1 MIHFFFYIYKNQ
13 GNINGKRLF
22 NEIIYVFTIKDPFT
36 RKVHVY
42 FLVSNYMTGWHL
54 SARCAGSLQ
63 EQNKGKMAMKALVAF
78 GHTGSASPWNQIA
91 YINQS

>member
-1 MIHFFFYIYKNQ
+1 MILYIY
-13 GNINGKRLF
+13 
-22 NEIIYVFTIKDPFT
+22 IYIYIHTHTIKDPFI
-36 RKVHVY
+36 RKVHIY

-63 EQNKGKMAMKALVAF
+63 EWNKGKMAMKGLVAF
-78 GHTGSASPWNQIA
+78 GHAGSASPWNQIA